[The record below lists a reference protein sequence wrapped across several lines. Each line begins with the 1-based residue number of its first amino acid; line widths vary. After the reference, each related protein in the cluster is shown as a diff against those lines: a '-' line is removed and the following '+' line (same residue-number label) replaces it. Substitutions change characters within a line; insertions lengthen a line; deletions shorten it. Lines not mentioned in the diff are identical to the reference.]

1 MKENFMKQGMHW
13 SLSVVGLVALLTVS
27 ALAQD
32 QAEIIRSK
40 LVADAQANFKIA
52 KPLDPLYSFE
62 TKVVKGAP
70 YSATAEAETIQILAD
85 GNRIRNKTAMV
96 VYRDSEGR
104 TRRET
109 HGKTP
114 GVSALVYI
122 NDPVSGVNYTLD
134 VQQRIAVKMGPG
146 IRVQFQKPADQNS
159 KSQTEGFKPPTNI
172 TINGQKVRWEELDEE
187 SRARI
192 EAKMRASSKMVKPIE
207 KPVSAGGEA
216 SSMERTTNTESLGQQ
231 MIEGVLCDGK
241 RTTVTI
247 PANSVGNDLPINI
260 VSEEWLSPELQAL
273 VLTKHSDPRYG
284 ETTYHLTNINRS
296 EPARDLFEV
305 PSDYTLREKPMPLK
319 GKPAKEE

>member
-1 MKENFMKQGMHW
+1 MKENFMKQGMRW
-13 SLSVVGLVALLTVS
+13 SMSVLGLVALLTVS
-27 ALAQD
+27 AFAQD

-40 LVADAQANFKIA
+40 LVADTQANIKKFPIE
-52 KPLDPLYSFE
+52 PLFGFE

-85 GNRIRNKTAMV
+85 GNRIRNKTTVV

-114 GVSALVYI
+114 GGSALVYI

-134 VQQRIAVKMGPG
+134 VQQRIAVKMGPS

-192 EAKMRASSKMVKPIE
+192 EAKMRAPSKMVKPSE
-207 KPVSAGGEA
+207 KPDSASGDA
-216 SSMERTTNTESLGQQ
+216 SFRERTTNTESLGQQ

-260 VSEEWLSPELQAL
+260 VSEEWHSPELQVL
-273 VLTKHSDPRYG
+273 VLTKHNDPRYG

-296 EPARDLFEV
+296 EPGRDLFEV
-305 PSDYTLREKPMPLK
+305 PSDYTFKEFEKIK